1 MNSIKKFKISVF
13 DLVKDTYLMR
23 LVNSNF
29 VKIFYKRKGRGSDPK
44 PFIVPRVL
52 EIDEEFMEA
61 IGMYVGDGKLSNDK
75 HHLEFTSIDPD
86 MIKFMLNFFR
96 KRLNLK
102 NSDIRFLLTYKNGSE
117 NPFRNWVSYL
127 GIPSSEIHTAQSDR
141 HRNESFSMQI
151 GGLIF
156 RYFFGE
162 IVKKLLAIDLLE
174 DAGLRRG
181 FLRGL
186 YAAEGGMGVVKSQN
200 YIAYIAFHFS
210 YENEQSLSALVKRLL
225 SMEGISSREIIRK
238 DKGERYLQI
247 TNWRNYHLCWKID
260 LFRLNK
266 RKELK
271 FLRKLKITRFS
282 CSLGSKLRR
291 ELLFQSLS
299 STRELALRL
308 GVSEANVR
316 LLRRGKTSFFNIEY
330 LIKLAQMA
338 SIPLSEIKNSLIE
351 FRVNDVT
358 RIDDRDFIDFA
369 FGLKSCR

>member
-1 MNSIKKFKISVF
+1 
-13 DLVKDTYLMR
+13 
-23 LVNSNF
+23 
-29 VKIFYKRKGRGSDPK
+29 
-44 PFIVPRVL
+44 
-52 EIDEEFMEA
+52 
-61 IGMYVGDGKLSNDK
+61 
-75 HHLEFTSIDPD
+75 
-86 MIKFMLNFFR
+86 
-96 KRLNLK
+96 
-102 NSDIRFLLTYKNGSE
+102 
-117 NPFRNWVSYL
+117 
-127 GIPSSEIHTAQSDR
+127 
-141 HRNESFSMQI
+141 MQI